1 MPTFDFTVS
10 VSEVLSNVGAIVLI
24 LALAFFA
31 RLVLRRVIIRLI
43 TMQIPRIRE
52 ESKDEL
58 ARRSETLSMAI
69 TRSGTFLISVITF
82 LMIVG
87 QLGVNLGPIMSTVG
101 LASLAVGFAA
111 QNIVRD
117 YLHGFF
123 ILMEDWYRVGEVA
136 TVAGIGGLV
145 VEMSLRRTVLRDLN
159 GTVYNIPNSKIEL
172 ASNLTREWARINLD
186 MPVAY
191 GVNLDHV
198 FSVINEV
205 GEQMK
210 ADPVMGP
217 DLITAP
223 KVERVNNFGDSGIEI
238 KILADTKPMKQWAL
252 TGALRKLLKERFDQE
267 GIEIPWPHT
276 KVYFGN
282 SPQDVSNISGQ

>member
-1 MPTFDFTVS
+1 MPTFDFTVN

-24 LALAFFA
+24 LALAFLA
-31 RLVLRRVIIRLI
+31 RLILRRVVHRLI

-52 ESKDEL
+52 ESQDEL
-58 ARRSETLSMAI
+58 AQRSGTLSMAI
-69 TRSGTFLISVITF
+69 TRTGTFLISVITF

-87 QLGVNLGPIMSTVG
+87 QLGVNLGPIMATVG

-145 VEMSLRRTVLRDLN
+145 VQMSLRRTVLRDLN
-159 GTVYNIPNSKIEL
+159 GTVHSIPNSKIEL

-210 ADPVMGP
+210 ADPVMGA

-223 KVERVNNFGDSGIEI
+223 KAERVNNFGNSGIEI
-238 KILADTKPMKQWAL
+238 KILADTKPMRQWAL

-282 SPQDVSNISGQ
+282 SPQDVANISAS